1 MFIESNERHLSFFVD
16 NAKMKKIDAK
26 LFLTEEIVATSL
38 IMSIEAISKIEVKHL
53 QNCTIGAG
61 VITVLAVIYCIS
73 K

>member
-1 MFIESNERHLSFFVD
+1 
-16 NAKMKKIDAK
+16 MKKIDAK
-26 LFLTEEIVATSL
+26 LFLAEEIVATSL

>member
-1 MFIESNERHLSFFVD
+1 MIRIVFLFSWNLTI
-16 NAKMKKIDAK
+16 AKMKKIDAK
-26 LFLTEEIVATSL
+26 LYSAVEILATSL

-61 VITVLAVIYCIS
+61 VIAVLAVIYCIS